1 MQVLE
6 KASGKNAIR
15 TGLPRSDDSVTFSPE
30 VDGSVKSGACWP
42 TAGTVDDGE
51 MAVMEIERR
60 SLKHTHSRIRS
71 GASARSRR
79 RVAGAV
85 ALLVAVALLGLAGCG
100 GSAVVPSAA
109 SAPRPLAGPVE
120 RTTFAPSLGVH
131 LDQMLRHASGLYVQ
145 DLKVGTGAVALKG
158 KSMVVRY
165 AGYLS
170 NGTEF
175 DHGEITVQIGADNT
189 ITAWKEGLLGMRVG
203 GQRRLVVPPSLGY
216 GTAAAGEIPPNSVL
230 VFDIEMTSAL

>member
-1 MQVLE
+1 M
-6 KASGKNAIR
+6 
-15 TGLPRSDDSVTFSPE
+15 F
-30 VDGSVKSGACWP
+30 
-42 TAGTVDDGE
+42 
-51 MAVMEIERR
+51 
-60 SLKHTHSRIRS
+60 
-71 GASARSRR
+71 RR
-79 RVAGAV
+79 RRLGGTRLIAAAM
-85 ALLVAVALLGLAGCG
+85 ALIGLAGCAGGAG
-100 GSAVVPSAA
+100 GSVGGAPNAGAA
-109 SAPRPLAGPVE
+109 PAPRPVIGPVE

-158 KSMVVRY
+158 KTMVVRY
-165 AGYLS
+165 EGYLA

-175 DHGEITVQIGADNT
+175 DHGEITVSIGADNT
-189 ITAWKEGLLGMRVG
+189 IAAWKEGLLGMRVG